1 MCIEFFQESLLSS
14 FMSLSFQTLKKS
26 HLTIHFLSGGIDFS
40 VFFNNFFFHF
50 SLLYQSMLL
59 GGGKLFVYHPTLLCY
74 SMLLGNNYSTL
85 IHSFDR
91 GFIIYIYSPIPHF
104 RNLLF
109 DHSFLTEGIDL
120 SVFYKT
126 FFYHFS
132 LPYQSM
138 LLGGDGCCMS
148 NFSFVILHC
157 SVPRKNAIP
166 SFTLLGRD

>member
-1 MCIEFFQESLLSS
+1 M
-14 FMSLSFQTLKKS
+14 
-26 HLTIHFLSGGIDFS
+26 H
-40 VFFNNFFFHF
+40 V
-50 SLLYQSMLL
+50 
-59 GGGKLFVYHPTLLCY
+59 KLFVYHPTLLCY

-157 SVPRKNAIP
+157 SVPRKMLYPHSLGWEEIDSSIKICIYINISFKNIFYHP
-166 SFTLLGRD
+166 SCLSHSIL